1 MLHPFF
7 VASSEDFIIAP
18 CLSSAQKNAHVSV
31 LQLQKLHLFINTSGI
46 SRKAAVRA
54 DDPVAGNDDRYRIV
68 PHRTADGLRGH
79 SGKLLFFCEFA
90 RDLAVGCGLSVGNL

>member
-7 VASSEDFIIAP
+7 VASSEDFVIAP

-31 LQLQKLHLFINTSGI
+31 LQLQKLHLFVNAPGVARETP
-46 SRKAAVRA
+46 VRA
-54 DDPVAGNDDRYRIV
+54 DDPVTGNDDGYLIV
-68 PHRTADGLRGH
+68 PHLTADGLRGH
-79 SGKLLFFCEFA
+79 SGKLLFFCESA

>member
-1 MLHPFF
+1 M
-7 VASSEDFIIAP
+7 
-18 CLSSAQKNAHVSV
+18 
-31 LQLQKLHLFINTSGI
+31 LQLQQLHLFVNAPGVARETP
-46 SRKAAVRA
+46 VRA
-54 DDPVAGNDDRYRIV
+54 DDPVTGNDDGYLIV